1 MHGQLIDLLRLV
13 DYRATLEISRSCIFF
28 QPIRNETPI
37 DCGKERWRNLVK
49 RSEGWVQ
56 CWTVPVISLGIQYNY
71 HPMTPPG
78 PAPQANVPT
87 PEREELLLTPVRF
100 PVPTTAS
107 LQVPLRTGRPSALE
121 FDPTTLTADQVNVEI
136 ELGPS
141 ELFVYG
147 TVLRVFLNL
156 KVIHF

>member
-1 MHGQLIDLLRLV
+1 MCFPFIPRKPGGNESPV
-13 DYRATLEISRSCIFF
+13 DCDKL
-28 QPIRNETPI
+28 
-37 DCGKERWRNLVK
+37 RWRNFVK

-56 CWTVPVISLGIQYNY
+56 CWTVPVLSLGIQYTY

-100 PVPTTAS
+100 PAPTSSSLRVPSRSPQQST
-107 LQVPLRTGRPSALE
+107 LE
-121 FDPTTLTADQVNVEI
+121 FDVTTLAPDQVNVEL

-147 TVLRVFLNL
+147 TVLRTFLHL
-156 KVIHF
+156 KVR

>member
-1 MHGQLIDLLRLV
+1 M
-13 DYRATLEISRSCIFF
+13 
-28 QPIRNETPI
+28 
-37 DCGKERWRNLVK
+37 DCDKQRWRNFVK

-56 CWTVPVISLGIQYNY
+56 CWTVPVLSLGIQYIY

-100 PVPTTAS
+100 PATSSTLRIPSKTT
-107 LQVPLRTGRPSALE
+107 RPSTAD
-121 FDPTTLTADQVNVEI
+121 FDPTSLTPDQVHVDL

-147 TVLRVFLNL
+147 TVLRTFLNL
-156 KVIHF
+156 KVDLVLLKPHLKLELARIIFLFVGKYLWRRPENV

>member
-1 MHGQLIDLLRLV
+1 M
-13 DYRATLEISRSCIFF
+13 
-28 QPIRNETPI
+28 
-37 DCGKERWRNLVK
+37 
-49 RSEGWVQ
+49 
-56 CWTVPVISLGIQYNY
+56 PVISLGIQYTY
-71 HPMTPPG
+71 HPMTPAG

-100 PVPTTAS
+100 PVPTTSS
-107 LQVPLRTGRPSALE
+107 LQVPFRTARQSTME
-121 FDPTTLTADQVNVEI
+121 FDPTTLNPDQVNVDI

-156 KVIHF
+156 KVLYLVLT

>member
-1 MHGQLIDLLRLV
+1 
-13 DYRATLEISRSCIFF
+13 
-28 QPIRNETPI
+28 
-37 DCGKERWRNLVK
+37 
-49 RSEGWVQ
+49 
-56 CWTVPVISLGIQYNY
+56 
-71 HPMTPPG
+71 MTPAG

-100 PVPTTAS
+100 PV
-107 LQVPLRTGRPSALE
+107 QVPFRTARQSTME
-121 FDPTTLTADQVNVEI
+121 FDPTTLNPDQVNVDI

-156 KVIHF
+156 KVLYLVLT